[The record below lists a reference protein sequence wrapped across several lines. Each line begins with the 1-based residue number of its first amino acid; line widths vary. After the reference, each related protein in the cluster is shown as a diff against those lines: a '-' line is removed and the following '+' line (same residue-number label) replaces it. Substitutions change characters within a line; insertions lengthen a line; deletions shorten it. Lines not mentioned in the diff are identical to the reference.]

1 MIGWMQSRSSEEL
14 HGCRENRRKM
24 AEVVKSIRTTP
35 YLVAVERGCPCFRAV
50 GPTAASAE
58 ATWNHEKKTITR
70 SSPPTTRGLA
80 GLLNSPP
87 PDLNKPE
94 QVQPLVQSRAAVS
107 SSQMTPPTLECPSH
121 PLICQLLYLVVIYC
135 S

>member
-24 AEVVKSIRTTP
+24 AEVVKRLRTTP

-87 PDLNKPE
+87 PDLNRYNLWFNHGL
-94 QVQPLVQSRAAVS
+94 QSPL
-107 SSQMTPPTLECPSH
+107 PK
-121 PLICQLLYLVVIYC
+121 
-135 S
+135 

>member
-1 MIGWMQSRSSEEL
+1 M
-14 HGCRENRRKM
+14 
-24 AEVVKSIRTTP
+24 VKRLRTTP

-107 SSQMTPPTLECPSH
+107 SSPPNFGMSFSSSH
-121 PLICQLLYLVVIYC
+121 LSAAVSSSYLLLVVSTEYSVCPILLSVWALSYK
-135 S
+135 SD

>member
-1 MIGWMQSRSSEEL
+1 
-14 HGCRENRRKM
+14 M
-24 AEVVKSIRTTP
+24 AEVVKRLRTTP

-94 QVQPLVQSRAAVS
+94 QVQPLVQSRAALLFPPQLWNVLLILSSVS
-107 SSQMTPPTLECPSH
+107 CC
-121 PLICQLLYLVVIYC
+121 I
-135 S
+135 